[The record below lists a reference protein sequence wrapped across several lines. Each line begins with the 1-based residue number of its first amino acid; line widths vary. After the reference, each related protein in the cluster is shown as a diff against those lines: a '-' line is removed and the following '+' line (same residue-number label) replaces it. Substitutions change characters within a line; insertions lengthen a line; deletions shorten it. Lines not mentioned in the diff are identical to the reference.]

1 MSENTSL
8 RIIFAGTPEF
18 AARHLAALLASRHEV
33 VCVYTQPDRPA
44 GRGKKLTASPVKAL
58 AAMTGKP
65 VLQPLTLK
73 TAEAQS
79 LMAEW
84 RADLMVVVAY
94 GLLLPQ
100 AVLDIPRL
108 GCINVHASLLPR
120 WRGAAPIQR
129 AIEAGDAQ
137 TPGAAAAT
145 QQGDAV
151 VAGGAGDSA
160 PGLEPG
166 PMSSDPNAAIEHAQ
180 AAPGQ
185 PDSAPQPP
193 RAPMQLLLSAQP
205 ERAKRGERFN
215 VTGRLLTMEGSPLAE
230 REVRVT
236 LAPVGGEGQGRQ
248 IGAGMTNSRGVFQI
262 EAELPASLA
271 IGRWISSPTA
281 VARRCGNLIWWDVS
295 AARNLPCCWRGQ
307 TNLVRNSSVKACA
320 HSSRH

>member
-44 GRGKKLTASPVKAL
+44 GRGKKLSASPVKAL

-65 VLQPLTLK
+65 VVQPATLK

-79 LMAEW
+79 LLAEW

-129 AIEAGDAQ
+129 AIEAGDEETGVTIMQMDAGLD
-137 TPGAAAAT
+137 TGAM
-145 QQGDAV
+145 
-151 VAGGAGDSA
+151 
-160 PGLEPG
+160 L
-166 PMSSDPNAAIEHAQ
+166 SSSRCSIYPTD
-180 AAPGQ
+180 
-185 PDSAPQPP
+185 
-193 RAPMQLLLSAQP
+193 RASDLHD
-205 ERAKRGERFN
+205 
-215 VTGRLLTMEGSPLAE
+215 RLLHLGPPALLAALDQ
-230 REVRVT
+230 
-236 LAPVGGEGQGRQ
+236 LA
-248 IGAGMTNSRGVFQI
+248 RGQI
-262 EAELPASLA
+262 EATPQDDAEATYAAKLSKEEARIDWSQPAAVLDLRIRAFNPFPMAWTSMENERLRLLNSRTVTETHNEQPGTLLTRGDRLLVACGDGSVLELLELQLPGGKALSA
-271 IGRWISSPTA
+271 REVINGFVHRFAPGRQLES
-281 VARRCGNLIWWDVS
+281 
-295 AARNLPCCWRGQ
+295 
-307 TNLVRNSSVKACA
+307 
-320 HSSRH
+320 

>member
-65 VLQPLTLK
+65 VLQPPTLK

-129 AIEAGDAQ
+129 AIEAGDDQTGVTIMQMDAGLDTGAMLSRSHCAIYPTDRASDLHDRLLHLGPPALLATLNQ
-137 TPGAAAAT
+137 MARGAIDATPQDDAEATYAAKLSKDEAHIDWSQPADVLDRRIRAFNPFPVAWTSLEEERLRLLNSRVVTDTHSDTPGALLTRDDRLLVAC
-145 QQGDAV
+145 GDGSV
-151 VAGGAGDSA
+151 VELLELQLPGGRALSAREAINGFGHRFA
-160 PGLEPG
+160 PG
-166 PMSSDPNAAIEHAQ
+166 
-180 AAPGQ
+180 
-185 PDSAPQPP
+185 
-193 RAPMQLLLSAQP
+193 RQLGL
-205 ERAKRGERFN
+205 
-215 VTGRLLTMEGSPLAE
+215 
-230 REVRVT
+230 
-236 LAPVGGEGQGRQ
+236 
-248 IGAGMTNSRGVFQI
+248 
-262 EAELPASLA
+262 
-271 IGRWISSPTA
+271 
-281 VARRCGNLIWWDVS
+281 
-295 AARNLPCCWRGQ
+295 
-307 TNLVRNSSVKACA
+307 
-320 HSSRH
+320 